1 MIHSVSSSWTY
12 IDSLIPISGS
22 WLSWFGRLIADIELD
37 GLVVDVLS
45 DGRVL
50 FAQTGLYGLIDLS
63 VRRLRLVGSPR

>member
-1 MIHSVSSSWTY
+1 VA
-12 IDSLIPISGS
+12 PGCRGSG
-22 WLSWFGRLIADIELD
+22 GTRIADIELD

-50 FAQTGLYGLIDLS
+50 FAQMGLYGLIDLS